1 MKWINHQ
8 IVTGMA
14 VYAATGN
21 LLFAACSMAGAVL
34 PDKIEG
40 NPREAASYW
49 SWRSRHRGWSHWPA
63 PYLLVIAVLLVVN
76 RQGLAAADMWDMSS
90 IALWMMVGALLHI
103 LEDALC
109 GKVPLL
115 RLSRK
120 IGIKLFTVGSFTEY
134 FFSIA
139 VVLLCYIFKVSR

>member
-1 MKWINHQ
+1 MSRFWK
-8 IVTGMA
+8 IV
-14 VYAATGN
+14 
-21 LLFAACSMAGAVL
+21 
-34 PDKIEG
+34 
-40 NPREAASYW
+40 
-49 SWRSRHRGWSHWPA
+49 
-63 PYLLVIAVLLVVN
+63 LLVIAVLLVVN

-90 IALWMMVGALLHI
+90 IALWMMVGSLLHI